1 MGGRC
6 DTALRGILVFNT
18 ISVRVKL
25 QLGVVCCLLIIL
37 DADSCCR
44 YDIHERQVGEL
55 ARQLGFT
62 QVSLSSEV
70 MPMVRIVPRGYT
82 GIHQNSCAEIS
93 TYFKVNGYFFRG
105 SNFCKFKFAVLLYRN
120 QLLTLLHSERPKLPT
135 ILAFLSAIG
144 LRERFCSPGENFVL
158 YELIPL
164 GRGILSRE
172 AS

>member
-1 MGGRC
+1 MTPKDRFDC
-6 DTALRGILVFNT
+6 ILTRAFFNI

-37 DADSCCR
+37 DAYSCCR

-82 GIHQNSCAEIS
+82 GIHQNSSAEIS

-105 SNFCKFKFAVLLYRN
+105 SNFCKS
-120 QLLTLLHSERPKLPT
+120 QLCCPSLWESTLNPIALRKAKIVGNFGLSECNRDLGKTLLLWEK
-135 ILAFLSAIG
+135 
-144 LRERFCSPGENFVL
+144 
-158 YELIPL
+158 
-164 GRGILSRE
+164 ILSFM
-172 AS
+172 S